1 MEELKRANRM
11 RKKIQEIYEI
21 FEEVTDTGELL
32 LHAVGFNKDFNLF
45 VLKRYRKIV
54 EGRS

>member
-1 MEELKRANRM
+1 VEELKRANRM